1 MVRVAL
7 LLLPA
12 TLFGCVGTHD
22 GDSAAAGP
30 AVDPPPCALSQPWA
44 MDAVEDVALA
54 GALAYPGIGE
64 LIMLDGDASNL
75 AVAAVAAGDT
85 CLAVTESEDG
95 AVVSVAGDCTTAAGD
110 VFAGA
115 ATFSWINGS
124 NVSSYSHFE
133 FIDGYTS
140 EGYVVDGGWE
150 SHDGVFSFDLTL
162 SLVSAAASGFP
173 GAVVSYQTVI
183 TFWAAGQ
190 GTVEGRA
197 DIQSLP
203 GDSATG
209 DLCVAADIDALDEC
223 DLESKDAMSLWGST
237 PATIAWQGADA
248 CDGCAD
254 VTIDGADAGV
264 YCSG

>member
-1 MVRVAL
+1 MVKVPAL
-7 LLLPA
+7 LLLPP
-12 TLFGCVGTHD
+12 LFGCVGTHE

-30 AVDPPPCALSQPWA
+30 AVDPPPCELSQPWA
-44 MDAVEDVALA
+44 MDTVEDVALA
-54 GALAYPGIGE
+54 GALAYPSIGE
-64 LIMLDGDASNL
+64 LIVLDGKASDH
-75 AVAAVAAGDT
+75 AVSAVAAGDT

-95 AVVSVAGDCTTAAGD
+95 AITSVAGDCTTAAGD

-124 NVSSYSHFE
+124 NISSYEHFE

-140 EGYVVDGGWE
+140 GGYSVDGGWE
-150 SHDGVFSFDLTL
+150 SYDGVFSFGLTL
-162 SLVSAAASGFP
+162 SLVSAAASGVP
-173 GAVVSYQTVI
+173 GAVVSYQTVV

-190 GTVEGRA
+190 GIVAGRA
-197 DIQSLP
+197 DIQGLP

-223 DLESKDAMSLWGST
+223 EVESKGAKSLWGST
-237 PATIAWQGADA
+237 PATITWQGADA